1 MPLQIHQT
9 ALPNAFILSPKIFG
23 DHRGYFTETFRADEL
38 TDAGFTKEFIQDNQS
53 LSATPNT
60 LRGLH
65 FQKPPYAQDKLVRVN
80 QGSIIDV
87 AVDIRSGSPTY
98 GQHLAVE
105 LSAENFKQL
114 LVPAGFAH
122 GFITLEPD
130 TIVSYKVSNYYSP
143 DCDSGIIWN
152 DPDLNIKWPSDQE
165 PVLSG
170 KDTELGLFK
179 DLPSDL
185 FPYKDFSF

>member
-1 MPLQIHQT
+1 MPLEIT
-9 ALPNAFILSPKIFG
+9 KTLLPNVLILSPKIFG
-23 DHRGYFTETFRADEL
+23 DHRVYFTETFRADEL
-38 TDAGFTKEFIQDNQS
+38 ADAGFTKEFIQDNQS

-98 GQHLAVE
+98 GQHVAVE

-130 TIVSYKVSNYYSP
+130 TIVSYKVTNYYSP
-143 DCDSGIIWN
+143 ECDSGIIWN
-152 DPDLNIKWPSDQE
+152 DPDLSIKWPSDQD

-170 KDTELGLFK
+170 KDAELGLFK
-179 DLPSDL
+179 DLPTDL